1 VGYNNNATREA
12 NMTAAKHPDP
22 PEVRELYVLPL
33 EDVVLFPHAT
43 RPVPIVHGQAVK
55 LLGELGAQLE
65 FAALVAV
72 REVAPGET
80 QPDAPRLY
88 EIGCMARVLKIVAM
102 PGERHQY
109 VVFAEGLRRVRI
121 ASVIERE
128 PHLRVRVEPLD
139 DVVPE
144 KADEVYVAMGRNVR
158 DLFAE
163 VIMRSP
169 HLSND
174 ILPVLAGIEDDAALT
189 DFVASTLPS
198 LTTPQRQA
206 LLEEVDVRKRLE
218 ALAEELVKERD
229 NLKLQAKLENDVQQ
243 KLAGSQ
249 RDFFLREQLKAIQKE
264 LGDTD
269 SNSRDIEE
277 LRQRIEDAHMPEDV
291 KKEATRELGRLQQ
304 TPVAAAEY
312 SVSRTWLDW
321 VVALPWDKST
331 AQDVDLKRAEE
342 ILNEDHHDLEKVKAR
357 ILEYLA
363 VLHLKRDLKG
373 PILCFVGPPGV
384 GKTSLGRSIARAVGR
399 QFVRLSL
406 GGMHDE
412 AEIRGHRRT
421 YVGALPG
428 QVLQGLRRAGSNDP
442 VFMLDEV
449 DKLGRD
455 FHGDPGS
462 ALLEVLDPEQNF
474 SFRDHYLD
482 VPFDLSHVL
491 FITTANVLDSIPP
504 ALLDRMEVIEL
515 PGYSQEE
522 KLHIAKR
529 FLVPRQID
537 ANGLQAKHIA
547 FTDAGLQEVITSY
560 THEAGVRQLERNI
573 GSLCRKHAREIAG
586 KKRGSLEVTPE
597 IVRARL
603 GPPLFRLE
611 TQVAAR
617 VQRPGVAIGLA
628 WTAAGGDILFVEASR
643 MPRDKGEFTITGQI
657 GEVMQES
664 TRAALSWLRAN
675 AAAQGIEPGV
685 FKEYDLH
692 LHVPAGAVPKDG
704 PSAGVVMVAALY
716 SLFSGQAL
724 RPYLALTGEI
734 TLTGHVL
741 PVGGIKEKVLAARR
755 SGIREIVIPADNE
768 ANVLEDV
775 PAELREG
782 MQFHYVHTVEEMLA
796 VAFAPQTTT
805 REGAV
810 TAKQAHA

>member
-1 VGYNNNATREA
+1 MSTQNRPEIPEAREF
-12 NMTAAKHPDP
+12 P
-22 PEVRELYVLPL
+22 VLPFR
-33 EDVVLFPHAT
+33 DAVLFPHAI
-43 RPVPIVHGQAVK
+43 RPFQIQHRDSVRLIEE
-55 LLGELGAQLE
+55 LGENLK
-65 FAALVAV
+65 FAVVVALREGVAGDAEPEAKDLC
-72 REVAPGET
+72 EV
-80 QPDAPRLY
+80 
-88 EIGCMARVLKIVAM
+88 GCLARIARIVAM
-102 PGERHQY
+102 PGEQPSF
-109 VVFAEGLRRVRI
+109 VLFAQGVCRVRLGE
-121 ASVIERE
+121 VTQRE
-128 PHLRVRVEPLD
+128 PHLRAHVEPLED
-139 DVVPE
+139 IVPE
-144 KADEVYVAMGRNVR
+144 KPDDVYVALTRHVR
-158 DLFAE
+158 DVFSE
-163 VIMRSP
+163 VVMRSP

-174 ILPVLAGIEDDAALT
+174 ILPVLASLEDPGALA
-189 DFVASTLPS
+189 DFVAATLPS
-198 LTTPQRQA
+198 LTQPQRQA
-206 LLEEVDVRKRLE
+206 LLEQLDVRKRMEVLG
-218 ALAEELVKERD
+218 EELVKERE
-229 NLKLQAKLENDVQQ
+229 NLKLQAKIESDVQH

-249 RDFFLREQLKAIQKE
+249 REFFLREQLKAIQNE
-264 LGDTD
+264 LGDADT
-269 SNSRDIEE
+269 NSRDIEE
-277 LRQRIEDAHMPEDV
+277 LRQRIEAAHMPEDV
-291 KKEATRELGRLQQ
+291 LKEAMRELGRLQQ
-304 TPVAAAEY
+304 TPAAAAEY
-312 SVSRTWLDW
+312 GVSRTWLDW
-321 VVALPWDKST
+321 LVAMPWNHAT
-331 AQDVDLKRAEE
+331 AQDVDLAKAEQ

-357 ILEYLA
+357 ILEFLA

-399 QFVRLSL
+399 EFVRLSL

-428 QVLQGLRRAGSNDP
+428 QVMQGLRRAGSNDP

-491 FITTANVLDSIPP
+491 FITTANVLDPIPP

-522 KLHIAKR
+522 KLSIASR
-529 FLVPRQID
+529 FLVPRQLA
-537 ANGLQAKHIA
+537 ANGLEAQHIT
-547 FTDAGLQEVITSY
+547 FTDAGLRELITSY
-560 THEAGVRQLERNI
+560 THEAGVRQLERSI

-586 KKRGSLEVTPE
+586 KGAAMLEVTPE
-597 IVRARL
+597 IARARL

-611 TQVAAR
+611 TQVAER
-617 VQRPGVAIGLA
+617 CQRPGVAIGLA

-657 GEVMQES
+657 GDVMQES
-664 TRAALSWLRAN
+664 TKAALSWLRAN
-675 AAAQGIEPGV
+675 AAAHGIEPGV

-716 SLFSGQAL
+716 SLFSGKPL

-734 TLTGHVL
+734 TLTGQVL

-755 SGIREIVIPADNE
+755 SGIREIVIPAANE
-768 ANVLEDV
+768 ANVIEDV
-775 PAELREG
+775 PAQLREG
-782 MQFHYVHTVEEMLA
+782 MELHYVNTIDEMLS
-796 VAFAPQTTT
+796 VAFAPQAATPA
-805 REGAV
+805 REEVV
-810 TAKQAHA
+810 TAPQAHA